1 MPTPTQPSRRNF
13 LAASGASLIAASALS
28 RSAFAADEPKKK
40 LGWAVVGL
48 GRLALGQVL
57 PAFAK
62 CELSQCVAFV
72 TGHAERNKPNIEK
85 YNIDPKNVYDYK
97 NYDTIKDNKDIDVVY
112 NILPD
117 SMHAEYTIRALE
129 AGKHVLCEKPMC
141 RSVKEAEDMIAAAK
155 KNNRLLMIAYRVHY
169 EPYNQRAI
177 QMARKK
183 EFGELRIFAA
193 DNYQNTQAPNIR
205 LSKET
210 GTGPLG
216 DVGVYCIN
224 ASRFITGE
232 EPVEVTG
239 QAHQPTDE
247 PRFKDWPASYVF
259 TLKFPSG
266 VLAHCSCGFNGN
278 GSKRYRVMC
287 NDGWFGLEPAY
298 GYGGLKIQ
306 TSKQDMKEI
315 ADLPQVNHFAAEMD
329 HFSACVRDNKQPD
342 TPGEEGLKDMK
353 VLEAI
358 WRAVAS
364 GKTEKV

>member
-1 MPTPTQPSRRNF
+1 
-13 LAASGASLIAASALS
+13 
-28 RSAFAADEPKKK
+28 
-40 LGWAVVGL
+40 
-48 GRLALGQVL
+48 
-57 PAFAK
+57 
-62 CELSQCVAFV
+62 
-72 TGHAERNKPNIEK
+72 
-85 YNIDPKNVYDYK
+85 
-97 NYDTIKDNKDIDVVY
+97 
-112 NILPD
+112 
-117 SMHAEYTIRALE
+117 
-129 AGKHVLCEKPMC
+129 
-141 RSVKEAEDMIAAAK
+141 
-155 KNNRLLMIAYRVHY
+155 
-169 EPYNQRAI
+169 
-177 QMARKK
+177 
-183 EFGELRIFAA
+183 
-193 DNYQNTQAPNIR
+193 
-205 LSKET
+205 
-210 GTGPLG
+210 LG

-232 EPVEVTG
+232 EPIEVNG
-239 QAHQPTDE
+239 MAHQPKDE
-247 PRFKDWPASYVF
+247 PRFADWPASYVF

-306 TSKQDMKEI
+306 TSKPDMKEI

-329 HFSACVRDNKQPD
+329 HLSACVRDNKQPN